1 MATSKKPLTKS
12 MTSSSTS
19 VQTKSTAGTIH
30 SQNLESVAC
39 LWLDQNI
46 HSTNDNRT
54 TQEELRQ
61 VINYLQTF
69 DNGDQ
74 CEEYIRQTIHE
85 KVVLI
90 VSGSL
95 GQIIVPRLH
104 SLPQLAACYVFC
116 SNKEANERWAN
127 KYSKVKGVFVIR
139 SELVNKIAQDQA
151 ARNKVEDSA
160 SISVISNGPKS
171 LEAHNAIFMWFQLF
185 IEVLLRMHHK
195 STDRKELID
204 ICKKNYNGN
213 RKEMTIIEEFQ
224 MDYKS
229 DNAVWWYTR
238 NACFYRMMNKALRVQ
253 DYDILFPLRFL
264 ITDIAKQLKDGHEKF
279 IRTSDTRTVIRVYRG
294 QAIGHDEL
302 NLMRNS
308 LGEYLSMN
316 SFLSTS
322 RNRATAVDFI
332 RMIPI
337 SDEYQRILFEI
348 EIDPRLKTKA
358 FADIKEMS
366 YYQKEDEVLIM
377 LGALF
382 CIQKVIE
389 DEKNRMW
396 IANISLASED
406 DYHLKETFSFMKDKI
421 GDETNLDSLGKI
433 LLEMGEDRQA
443 EKCYRRMQEEFRLGM
458 SDAQSGIGWAL
469 YWCDEYDESLEHLQE
484 ALSIRRHLL
493 GENHVKVA
501 ECFCRIGCVYWREN
515 MYDKALFNMK
525 KSTEIHEKTLEIDS
539 AALATS
545 YNGMGLIYHRLDQ
558 TDLALE
564 YYNKTLEVQLANLP
578 PNHPNIALT
587 YNNLGA
593 LHKDI
598 GNISEALK
606 YYKKS
611 LEISRKILP
620 PTHTDIIRTEN
631 NIKKVKEQMKT

>member
-1 MATSKKPLTKS
+1 MATSKKLST
-12 MTSSSTS
+12 TSSSTS
-19 VQTKSTAGTIH
+19 VQTKSTVDTIH
-30 SQNLESVAC
+30 NQNLESVAC

-69 DNGDQ
+69 DDSDQ
-74 CEEYIRQTIHE
+74 CEEYIRQITHE

-90 VSGSL
+90 VSGSF
-95 GQIIVPRLH
+95 GQNIVPRLH
-104 SLPQLAACYVFC
+104 SLPQFVACYVFC

-127 KYSKVKGVFVIR
+127 NYSKVKGVFIKR
-139 SELVNKIAQDQA
+139 SELVDKIAQDQT

-171 LEAHNAIFMWFQLF
+171 LQAHNAIFMWFQLF

-213 RKEMTIIEEFQ
+213 RKEMAIIKEFETT
-224 MDYKS
+224 YKS
-229 DNAVWWYTR
+229 DNAIWWYTR
-238 NACFYRMMNKALRVQ
+238 DACFYRMMNKALRVQ

-279 IRTSDTRTVIRVYRG
+279 IRTSDIRTVIRVYRG

-322 RNRATAVDFI
+322 RSRATAIDFI
-332 RMIPI
+332 RMIPM
-337 SDEYQRILFEI
+337 SDEHQRILFEI

-366 YYQKEDEVLIM
+366 YYQNEDEVLMM

-382 CIQKVIE
+382 RIQKVIE

-396 IANISLASED
+396 IANITLASED
-406 DYHLKETFSFMKDKI
+406 DYRLKETFSFMKDKI
-421 GDETNLDSLGKI
+421 GDETNLDSLGRI
-433 LLEMGEDRQA
+433 LLEMGEYRQA

-469 YWCDEYDESLEHLQE
+469 YKCDEYDESLEHLQE

-501 ECFCRIGCVYWREN
+501 ECFFRIGGVYWRED
-515 MYDKALFNMK
+515 MYDKALSNMK
-525 KSTEIHEKTLEIDS
+525 KSIELYEKALEVDS
-539 AALATS
+539 AALAKT
-545 YNGMGLIYHRLDQ
+545 YNGIAVIYACSGE
-558 TDLALE
+558 TNLALE

-578 PNHPNIALT
+578 PNHPDIAIT
-587 YNNLGA
+587 YNNLGWF
-593 LHKDI
+593 HGNI

-620 PTHTDIIRTEN
+620 PTHEEIIRTEN
-631 NIKKVKEQMKT
+631 NIEEMKEQMKT